1 MTTELSVVL
10 WDMTLNNFFLGTGIT
25 AAFGLVGGFAAWF
38 ALTISILVI
47 MEGLSAFLHAMRLHW
62 YAMGTTAVLRLKRSR
77 GRVLTRLTAAFCARR
92 VEFNGKFYEG
102 GGYAFQPFS
111 LAKAAKGVTE

>member
-62 YAMGTTAVLRLKRSR
+62 YARPQHREK
-77 GRVLTRLTAAFCARR
+77 
-92 VEFNGKFYEG
+92 
-102 GGYAFQPFS
+102 
-111 LAKAAKGVTE
+111 